1 MEPPQKMRSK
11 RSASRSYFSAPP
23 SGQGQPVNQ
32 APGLSPF
39 ARNMALGCTA
49 LAMLA
54 VGGVLGGVAWYAQQ
68 VEPEGQKLAA
78 AVKSE
83 AAGSETGAVATA
95 AEIKPADTGQSVD
108 GASAVEK
115 AQPAAAESPAPAV
128 PAVATS
134 AAPSK
139 EVVIGQNDARWAR
152 DVAPAAAAHSMGLAD
167 AATARAYTDRTQSP
181 AWQALRDVV
190 AKTEGPDSDEAADAS
205 KSRASIEEAGGT
217 AEQEKAGE
225 DVVETA
231 AIDPTPEPEQVRPEV
246 TAAAPSGTGRISKA
260 ANIRSAARKGAA
272 VLGTVPTNASV
283 QVVSC
288 DIWCEIVYEGK
299 RGFVY
304 KDFVSRGAAKP
315 AVPTAAEEEPTAK
328 AEAQPTAVP
337 GLPKPIDTNPSAA
350 NMLMDGDRSR

>member
-1 MEPPQKMRSK
+1 MRSK

-83 AAGSETGAVATA
+83 AAGSQTDAVATA
-95 AEIKPADTGQSVD
+95 AEVKPAYTGQSVD
-108 GASAVEK
+108 GASAAEK

-190 AKTEGPDSDEAADAS
+190 AKTEGPDSDEAADAPE
-205 KSRASIEEAGGT
+205 SRAAIEEAAGT
-217 AEQEKAGE
+217 PEQERAGD

-231 AIDPTPEPEQVRPEV
+231 AIDPAPEPVRSEV

-328 AEAQPTAVP
+328 AEAQSTAVP

>member
-1 MEPPQKMRSK
+1 
-11 RSASRSYFSAPP
+11 
-23 SGQGQPVNQ
+23 
-32 APGLSPF
+32 
-39 ARNMALGCTA
+39 MALGCTA

-83 AAGSETGAVATA
+83 AAGSETDAVATA
-95 AEIKPADTGQSVD
+95 AEVKPADTGQSVD

-190 AKTEGPDSDEAADAS
+190 AKTEGPDSDAS
-205 KSRASIEEAGGT
+205 ESRASIEEAAGT

-231 AIDPTPEPEQVRPEV
+231 AIDPAPEPVRSEV

-328 AEAQPTAVP
+328 AEAQSTAVP